1 MKLRHH
7 KLLSTAL
14 IVPAF
19 ILSYALLT
27 DNVSAQDASL
37 YLDPASATV
46 NEGDTFDVDV
56 RVDTDGENVNAVEA
70 VLEYSTSQV
79 SFTSIDSSASA
90 FEIEANETGGSGE
103 VTISRGT
110 TTPQSGDLFLST
122 VTFEA
127 ITGGETANITFNET
141 DSDVV
146 RESDSQDILATTTG
160 GAYTLEGTGG
170 GDGGGGSDG
179 GGEEE
184 GEDTTQE
191 TTEGEEDTSALPQ
204 TGPDDMQT
212 TGQLRQGNER
222 DSWLVLGLLGLGGS
236 AALYALGVPLYRRWQ
251 L

>member
-7 KLLSTAL
+7 KLLSAAL

-19 ILSYALLT
+19 VLSYALLT

-70 VLEYSTSQV
+70 VLEYSTSQL
-79 SFTSIDSSASA
+79 SFTSIDSSGSA
-90 FEIEANETGGSGE
+90 FEVEASETGGSGE

-170 GDGGGGSDG
+170 DGGGDG

-184 GEDTTQE
+184 EDTIQETTDEEEDTT
-191 TTEGEEDTSALPQ
+191 ALPQ